1 MGYFWQIQR
10 DLSKQIITICIERK
24 VFNQCIIPT
33 MTYSCQTWSLKKD
46 IVKKVKV
53 FQRNIERK
61 ILVLKQIDR
70 IPSSTIRERT
80 KGDDIMKFTTKAK

>member
-1 MGYFWQIQR
+1 
-10 DLSKQIITICIERK
+10 
-24 VFNQCIIPT
+24 

-70 IPSSTIRERT
+70 IPSSIIRERT